1 MMRDSTTML
10 RRNLRRTIR
19 YPAAA
24 ASTVLLPVI
33 FLLLFVYVFGDTM
46 GAGLAGGGR
55 AEYLD
60 YITPAIF
67 LLAVAGASQ
76 GAAISVALDMQEGIV
91 NRFRTMSI
99 SRASVLTGHVAGSLL
114 STMAAIVLVAGIALA
129 LGFNPAASATDW
141 VLAFGLLALSAFAVI
156 WLSVALG
163 MVTKSV
169 ETASNLPMPLVLL
182 PFLGS
187 AFVPTESM
195 PAGLRQFAEWQP
207 FTPAIETVRG
217 LLVGGAIGRQGFA
230 VVAWGAAIALAGYLW
245 SRRLYNRDRTNA
257 AT

>member
-1 MMRDSTTML
+1 MIMRDSTTML

-46 GAGLAGGGR
+46 GSGLAGGGR
-55 AEYLD
+55 SEYLD

-91 NRFRTMSI
+91 NRFRTMAI
-99 SRASVLTGHVAGSLL
+99 SRASVLTGHVAGNLL
-114 STMAAIVLVAGIALA
+114 TTMAAIVLVIGIALA
-129 LGFNPAASATDW
+129 LGFSPAASLTDW
-141 VLAFGLLALSAFAVI
+141 VLVFGLLTLSAFAVI
-156 WLSVALG
+156 WLSTALG

-169 ETASNLPMPLVLL
+169 ETASNLPMPLFLL

-187 AFVPTESM
+187 GFVPADSM
-195 PAGLRQFAEWQP
+195 SGGLQWFAEYQP
-207 FTPAIETVRG
+207 FTPIMDTLRA
-217 LLVGGAIGRQGFA
+217 LLFGTAVGSDGVLA
-230 VVAWGAAIALAGYLW
+230 VAWCLAIALGGYVW
-245 SRRLYNRDRTNA
+245 AKRLYEREPTA
-257 AT
+257 L

>member
-169 ETASNLPMPLVLL
+169 ETASNLPMPLFLL

-187 AFVPTESM
+187 GFVPADSM
-195 PAGLRQFAEWQP
+195 SGGLQWFAEHQP
-207 FTPAIETVRG
+207 FTPIMDTLRG
-217 LLVGGAIGRQGFA
+217 LLLGTAIGSDGVLA
-230 VVAWGAAIALAGYLW
+230 VAWCLAIALAGYVW
-245 SRRLYNRDRTNA
+245 AKRLYERDPTP
-257 AT
+257 

>member
-1 MMRDSTTML
+1 MMRDATTML

-33 FLLLFVYVFGDTM
+33 FLLLFVFVFGDTM

-99 SRASVLTGHVAGSLL
+99 SRASVLTGHVAANLL
-114 STMAAIVLVAGIALA
+114 TTMAAIVVVIGIALA
-129 LGFNPAASATDW
+129 LGFSPAASAADW
-141 VLAFGLLALSAFAVI
+141 AAAFGLLTLSAFAVI
-156 WLSVALG
+156 WLSTALG

-169 ETASNLPMPLVLL
+169 ETASNLPMPLFLL

-187 AFVPTESM
+187 GFVPADSM
-195 PAGLRQFAEWQP
+195 SGGLQWFAEYQP
-207 FTPAIETVRG
+207 FTPIMDTLRG
-217 LLVGGAIGRQGFA
+217 LLLGTAIGSDGVLA
-230 VVAWGAAIALAGYLW
+230 VLWCLAIALVGYLW
-245 SRRLYNRDRTNA
+245 AKRLYERDPTP
-257 AT
+257 